1 MLLLRL
7 IKRNILVYVRDRS
20 NVFFSLL
27 SMLIII
33 GLMVV
38 FLGKMNADGVVDL
51 LNQYGGLRD
60 AAADRANAEQLV
72 MLWTLAGIVV
82 VNSITISLSMVGIMV
97 EDEAHKK
104 LSSFFVAPVKRGIF
118 VLSYIIGAIIMG
130 IIMCVLTVVI
140 GEAYIGMTG
149 GIILSVVALGK
160 IFLYIVLNVF
170 TSATMVFLIT
180 NFIHSQSA
188 FGAVSTII
196 GTLVGF
202 LAGIYLPMGML
213 PEKVQSVL
221 RCFPLLHGCS
231 FMRSIFTE
239 DILKTTFANC
249 PAELINGYKEY
260 MGITIK
266 YQEEILSST
275 FQVAF
280 MLISGIIFIGIAAI
294 LQRKRNVMSR

>member
-1 MLLLRL
+1 MILLRL

-38 FLGKMNADGVVDL
+38 FLGKMNADEVVDL
-51 LNQYGGLRD
+51 LKQYGGTRD
-60 AAADRANAEQLV
+60 AATDRGNAEQLV

-82 VNSITISLSMVGIMV
+82 VNSVTITLSMVGIMV
-97 EDEAHKK
+97 EDEAQKR
-104 LSSFFVAPVKRGIF
+104 LSSFFVAPVKRGVF
-118 VLSYIIGAIIMG
+118 VLSYVSAAFIMG

-140 GEAYIGMTG
+140 GEIYIGLTG
-149 GIILSVVALGK
+149 GTVLSAAALGK
-160 IFLYIVLNVF
+160 VLLYIVINVF
-170 TSATMVFLIT
+170 TSATMVFLIA

-202 LAGIYLPMGML
+202 LAGIYLPIGML

-221 RCFPLLHGCS
+221 KCFPLFHGCS

-239 DILKTTFANC
+239 EILSTTFSNC
-249 PAELINGYKEY
+249 PEQMISGYKEY
-260 MGITIK
+260 MGMTIL
-266 YQEEILSST
+266 YQDKVLSDT

-280 MLISGIIFIGIAAI
+280 MVISGIIFISIAAV
-294 LQRKRNVMSR
+294 LQKKRNVMSR

>member
-1 MLLLRL
+1 MILLRL

-51 LNQYGGLRD
+51 LEQYGGIRD
-60 AAADRANAEQLV
+60 AAADRDNAEQLV

-82 VNSITISLSMVGIMV
+82 VNSVTITLSMVGIMV
-97 EDEAHKK
+97 EDEAQKR
-104 LSSFFVAPVKRGIF
+104 LSSFFVAPVKRGVF
-118 VLSYIIGAIIMG
+118 VLSYVSAAFIMG

-140 GEAYIGMTG
+140 GEAYIGLTG
-149 GIILSVVALGK
+149 GMILSMAELGK
-160 IFLYIVLNVF
+160 VFLYIIINVF
-170 TSATMVFLIT
+170 ASATMVFLIA

-202 LAGIYLPMGML
+202 LAGIYLPIGML
-213 PEKVQSVL
+213 PEKVQNVL
-221 RCFPLLHGCS
+221 RCFPLFHGCS
-231 FMRSIFTE
+231 FMRSVFTE
-239 DILKTTFANC
+239 DILNTTFSNC
-249 PAELINGYKEY
+249 PEQMISEYKKY
-260 MGITIK
+260 MGITIL
-266 YQEEILSST
+266 YQDKTVDST
-275 FQVAF
+275 LQIAF

>member
-1 MLLLRL
+1 MILLRL

-51 LNQYGGLRD
+51 LEQYGGIRD
-60 AAADRANAEQLV
+60 AAADRDNAEQLV

-82 VNSITISLSMVGIMV
+82 VNSVTITLSMVGIMV
-97 EDEAHKK
+97 EDEAQKR
-104 LSSFFVAPVKRGIF
+104 LSSFFVAPVKRGVF
-118 VLSYIIGAIIMG
+118 VLSYVSAAFIMG

-140 GEAYIGMTG
+140 GEAYIGLTG
-149 GIILSVVALGK
+149 GMILSMAELGK
-160 IFLYIVLNVF
+160 VFLYIIINVF
-170 TSATMVFLIT
+170 ASATMVFLIA

-202 LAGIYLPMGML
+202 LAGIYLPIEML
-213 PEKVQSVL
+213 PEKVQNVL
-221 RCFPLLHGCS
+221 RCFPLFHGCS
-231 FMRSIFTE
+231 FMRSVFTE
-239 DILKTTFANC
+239 DILNTTFSNC
-249 PAELINGYKEY
+249 PEQMISEYKKY
-260 MGITIK
+260 MGITIL
-266 YQEEILSST
+266 YQDKTVDST
-275 FQVAF
+275 LQIAF

>member
-20 NVFFSLL
+20 NIFFSLL

-38 FLGKMNADGVVDL
+38 FLGKMNADSVVDL
-51 LNQYGGLRD
+51 LNQYGGPRD
-60 AAADRANAEQLV
+60 SAIDRSNAEQLV

-82 VNSITISLSMVGIMV
+82 VNSITITLSMVGIMV
-97 EDEAHKK
+97 EDEAQKR

-118 VLSYIIGAIIMG
+118 VLSYVAAAFIMG
-130 IIMCVLTVVI
+130 VIMCVLTVVV
-140 GEAYIGMTG
+140 GETYIGLTG
-149 GIILSVVALGK
+149 GTVLSALALGK

-170 TSATMVFLIT
+170 TSAAMVYLIA

-231 FMRSIFTE
+231 FMRSIFTA
-239 DILKTTFANC
+239 DILRTTFTGC
-249 PAELINGYKEY
+249 PAEMISGYKEY
-260 MGITIK
+260 MGITIL
-266 YQEEILSST
+266 YQDKAVSGT

-280 MLISGIIFIGIAAI
+280 MVVSGIIFIGIAAI